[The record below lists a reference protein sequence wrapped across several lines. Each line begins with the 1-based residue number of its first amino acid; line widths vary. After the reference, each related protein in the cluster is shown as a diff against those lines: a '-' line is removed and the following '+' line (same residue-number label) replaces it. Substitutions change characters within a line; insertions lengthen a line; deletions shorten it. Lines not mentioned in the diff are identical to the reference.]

1 MEQAKTTAPVN
12 SLKAGFS
19 ISDLPI
25 SFLSPGSVLWNAIP
39 DPSVIHSY
47 FIYTGL
53 ILNQLVILPIILR
66 KILFYCAKKQENRP
80 KSRGMPL
87 LFVRVLPQSV
97 RLMAQLDWFCQPPP
111 HPDSPSGR
119 GHN

>member
-1 MEQAKTTAPVN
+1 MEQAKTTAPVS

-47 FIYTGL
+47 LIYTGL
-53 ILNQLVILPIILR
+53 ILNQLVILPIIF
-66 KILFYCAKKQENRP
+66 KEKFLFYCAKKQENRP

-97 RLMAQLDWFCQPPP
+97 RLMAQLDWFLPTAT
-111 HPDSPSGR
+111 PS
-119 GHN
+119 